1 MKKIVFL
8 TATRADYGKIKSLIF
23 TLQRSNRFKVYAFV
37 TGMHNIKKYGL
48 TYNEI
53 EKDGVKNIHRFYNQ
67 DKKTK
72 MDQILSKTVDGFSK
86 FVDKISPDLIIV
98 HGDRVE
104 SLAGAVVGC
113 LNNIKTAHIEG
124 GEVSGTV
131 DEILRHSITKLS
143 HIHFVTNFK
152 AKKRLIQLGEK
163 KNSIYV
169 IGSPDVDI
177 IKSKKLP
184 NLDKVKN
191 WYDITYNKYAI
202 GIFHPVTTDLKNLKK
217 NCQVFV
223 KSIIET
229 EKNFIL
235 IYPNND
241 LGNDIILN
249 EYYKLNNYENIKILP
264 SIKFEYYLT
273 LLKHSMF
280 IIGNSSSGIME
291 APYYGIN
298 TINIG
303 DRQNK
308 RANLKTIHNCKFN
321 KSIIKRLIYELCA
334 NKKKKKKIEY
344 FGNGQSFL
352 KFKKIIDGNKIW
364 NIDNQKTFQ
373 DIKVK

>member
-23 TLQRSNRFKVYAFV
+23 TLQRSSKFKVYAFV
-37 TGMHNIKKYGL
+37 TGMHNIKKYGS

-72 MDQILSKTVDGFSK
+72 MDKILSKTVDGFSK

-143 HIHFVTNFK
+143 HIHFVTNLK

-191 WYDITYNKYAI
+191 WYDIRYNKYAI

-249 EYYKLNNYENIKILP
+249 EYYKLNHYENIKILP

-303 DRQNK
+303 NRQNK
-308 RANLKTIHNCKFN
+308 RANLKTIYNCKFN
-321 KSIIKRLIYELCA
+321 KSIIKRLIYESCS

-352 KFKKIIDGNKIW
+352 KFKKIINGNKIW